1 VVDNVKV
8 DVHGNAVECRKKKG
22 IASWLMLN
30 SNVMATA
37 LASGFTAPDMGD
49 DGVVLVLAVN
59 FIIDTALDRAALLPA
74 HATLSDRKHAYVPL
88 VASTDLYLHSGTDI
102 VARMNPVHLTSTRN
116 IDYGLGG
123 VPECRWTRSTHKK
136 HGSPLKNFKLAI
148 VGNKPWE
155 NEVTQD
161 CWPKFLSPV
170 YKGVC
175 EIGCAGKFP
184 VQFV

>member
-1 VVDNVKV
+1 MQNC
-8 DVHGNAVECRKKKG
+8 NAV
-22 IASWLMLN
+22 
-30 SNVMATA
+30 ATA
-37 LASGFTAPDMGD
+37 LLSGFVAPEKTD
-49 DGVVLVLAVN
+49 DGDVRVLAVI
-59 FIIDTALDRAALLPA
+59 FIIDTALDRAALLTKY
-74 HATLSDRKHAYVPL
+74 ATVSDRKHAYVPL

-102 VARMNPVHLTSTRN
+102 VARMNPVYLTSTRN

-123 VPECRWTRSTHKK
+123 TRKRRWTRSTHKQ
-136 HGSPLKNFKLAI
+136 HGSPLKNYQLAI

-155 NEVTQD
+155 NEGTQD

-170 YKGVC
+170 YKGVS